1 MQHGEG
7 GIDAKRATLSRG
19 VVTTGIMHWPA
30 RWNQGGRL
38 AQATSPSMCV
48 MLLFALGTIF
58 ATIFAGLMREWIL
71 MIVGIALAV
80 FFVMAAY
87 WDFPDD

>member
-38 AQATSPSMCV
+38 VQATKSIYV
-48 MLLFALGTIF
+48 RNVTVRLGNH
-58 ATIFAGLMREWIL
+58 FAGLMPEWIL

>member
-1 MQHGEG
+1 
-7 GIDAKRATLSRG
+7 
-19 VVTTGIMHWPA
+19 
-30 RWNQGGRL
+30 
-38 AQATSPSMCV
+38 MCV

-87 WDFPDD
+87 WDFPDDLGRTLSGKPGPGNGHRQISAVQQAPGYSVGFLGGII

>member
-1 MQHGEG
+1 MY
-7 GIDAKRATLSRG
+7 
-19 VVTTGIMHWPA
+19 
-30 RWNQGGRL
+30 
-38 AQATSPSMCV
+38 V